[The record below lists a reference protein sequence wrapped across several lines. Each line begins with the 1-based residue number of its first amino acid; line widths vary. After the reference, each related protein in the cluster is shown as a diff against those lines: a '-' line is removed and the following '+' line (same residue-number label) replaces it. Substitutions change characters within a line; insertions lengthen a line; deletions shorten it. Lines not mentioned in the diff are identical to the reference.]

1 MQNSIYSE
9 QHVAEFLDSLNQL
22 NLGVI
27 ESLALRLS
35 ELVKSKG
42 RLFLIGIGGS
52 AANASHAVND
62 FRKISGIE
70 AYCPTDNVSELTARA
85 NDEGWDSIFVD
96 WLKVSNLTSKDM
108 VFILSVG
115 GGDRKNRVSVPIVE
129 AIDFAKSQSVQ
140 VACIVGKAK
149 GHAAS
154 VSDYVVHVS
163 ASNPMNLTPH
173 SESMQSFVL
182 HLLVSHPLLKASKT
196 KWEQVDFETKN

>member
-1 MQNSIYSE
+1 
-9 QHVAEFLDSLNQL
+9 L
-22 NLGVI
+22 NLEVI
-27 ESLALRLS
+27 EALATRLS
-35 ELVKSKG
+35 ELMKSKG

-96 WLKVSNLTSKDM
+96 WLKVSNLTPRDM
-108 VFILSVG
+108 LFILSVG
-115 GGDRKNRVSVPIVE
+115 GGDRKSRVSVPIVE

-140 VACIVGKAK
+140 GACIVGKAT

-154 VSDYVVHVS
+154 VSDFVVHVS
-163 ASNPMNLTPH
+163 ASNPINLTPH

-182 HLLVSHPLLKASKT
+182 HLLVSHPLLKASRT
-196 KWEQVDFETKN
+196 KWEQVDFEISN